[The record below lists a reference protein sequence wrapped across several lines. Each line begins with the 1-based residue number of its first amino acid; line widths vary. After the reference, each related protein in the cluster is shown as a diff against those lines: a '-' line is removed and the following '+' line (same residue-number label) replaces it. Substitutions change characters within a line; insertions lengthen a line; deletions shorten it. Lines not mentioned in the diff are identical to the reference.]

1 MALGG
6 AGTIAYIAVRTACRE
21 RIMKNTS
28 RLVLGLGLA
37 FSAVAAAADFD
48 GTTPLKCT
56 GLEGYTCE
64 PGKACSKVKPESNTP
79 PVVTIDPANKTVK
92 TPYRTDLLP
101 IANSASNNEQLQLQ
115 GTSEKFAWST
125 IINRKTGK
133 LTVTIAD
140 RMGAYVIF
148 GQCKAADGT

>member
-1 MALGG
+1 MK
-6 AGTIAYIAVRTACRE
+6 TMNHE
-21 RIMKNTS
+21 R
-28 RLVLGLGLA
+28 LFVLGLALG
-37 FSAVAAAADFD
+37 FSAVAGAAELD

-56 GLEGYTCE
+56 GLETYSCE

-92 TPYRTDLLP
+92 TPYRTDPTDLLP
-101 IANSASNNEQLQLQ
+101 IANSAVNNEQLQLQ
-115 GTSEKFAWST
+115 GTSLKFAWST

-140 RMGAYVIF
+140 RMGAFVIF
-148 GQCKAADGT
+148 GECKVAGGT